1 MRTWKSVQARYGP
14 GGPVLRSM
22 QPMIPCCVAAAGHA
36 RGARRGGRAE
46 SGMQAYPLN
55 CAVAMKIRFSVL
67 VLLFPILILALAAGT
82 VGGFVLWARQPVQM
96 PAAKVDFIVDPGS
109 TPRSIARA
117 LHDAGIPIWAPGFIL
132 LARVTE
138 RDKMLKSGGYE
149 AIQGD
154 SPWTL
159 LERMALGERSERQI
173 TFIEGWTF
181 KQMLAALNNAPD
193 LKHTLAGLSDAQ
205 IMARLG
211 IGMKDPEGLFFP
223 NTYVY
228 DAGSTDLDLLR
239 RAYATGQDVLEQ
251 AWKQRAPGLPIATP
265 YEALILASLIEK
277 EVAKPDE
284 RARVAGVFVNRLRKD
299 MPLQTDPSVIYGLG
313 SSYDGHLHK
322 RDLQHDTPWN
332 TYTRPGLPPTPIAM
346 AGRASLEA
354 ALHPETNN
362 YLYFVARGDG
372 SSEFSTTLGQQN
384 RNIAHY
390 ILGQGKGAE
399 PHKEAAPVG
408 AEAQARRAG
417 QAKK

>member
-1 MRTWKSVQARYGP
+1 
-14 GGPVLRSM
+14 
-22 QPMIPCCVAAAGHA
+22 
-36 RGARRGGRAE
+36 
-46 SGMQAYPLN
+46 
-55 CAVAMKIRFSVL
+55 MKIRLSFL
-67 VLLFPILILALAAGT
+67 FLLFPLLVLALAAGA
-82 VGGFVLWARQPVQM
+82 VGGFALWARQPVQM

-109 TPRSIARA
+109 TPRSITRA

-132 LARVTE
+132 LARFTG

-149 AIQGD
+149 AVQGD

-181 KQMLAALNNAPD
+181 KQMRAALGSAPD
-193 LKHTLAGLSDAQ
+193 LKHTLAGLSDEQ
-205 IMARLG
+205 VMAKLG

-239 RAYATGQDVLEQ
+239 RAYATGQDILDE

-277 EVAKPDE
+277 EVAKPSE
-284 RARVAGVFVNRLRKD
+284 RSRVAGVFVNRLRKD

-322 RDLQHDTPWN
+322 RDLLQDTPWN

-384 RNIAHY
+384 RNVAHY
-390 ILGQGKGAE
+390 ILGQGKGSG
-399 PHKEAAPVG
+399 PRKEAGPAKGQEQPKNP
-408 AEAQARRAG
+408 E